1 MAITV
6 GMLRKLEITKN
17 FELVAGEGGLDKTI
31 DGTEI
36 LDFEFADSTKDYRKD
51 RAFVGNSIVLTS
63 FLYAKDDPNLVVDAV
78 EKLIKYDVHAL
89 AYKPVIFE
97 NLPQKALD
105 IANAMDFPIFRFGGD
120 EFFEDVIINI
130 SNMSFADRA
139 AEEKN
144 MLFKEII
151 SGRRE
156 ENQIADYISDSSLK
170 YLAAFCINA
179 KGIDDLESLVK
190 YSIVSKYVKK
200 RTYCGVCEGR
210 LFIVASCEKG
220 NPLDFKEI
228 MSECLSS
235 YGIDFDILAGSNLG
249 MSSVTSD
256 GSNTARIIKEAY
268 WCEKIAEI
276 EQVKVKKYADIGMYK
291 FIISR
296 VNDKETLDF
305 AYDYLR
311 PVLSDAE
318 GNAELLKTGAEYV
331 FSGGDVA
338 KTAEKL
344 FCHKNTVRYRIN
356 KLQEKVDI
364 NSTEKDFYANLSSAV
379 KMIYLSRLAKKL

>member
-51 RAFVGNSIVLTS
+51 RAFVGNSIVLIS

>member
-1 MAITV
+1 
-6 GMLRKLEITKN
+6 
-17 FELVAGEGGLDKTI
+17 
-31 DGTEI
+31 
-36 LDFEFADSTKDYRKD
+36 
-51 RAFVGNSIVLTS
+51 
-63 FLYAKDDPNLVVDAV
+63 
-78 EKLIKYDVHAL
+78 
-89 AYKPVIFE
+89 
-97 NLPQKALD
+97 
-105 IANAMDFPIFRFGGD
+105 MDFPIFRFGGD

-156 ENQIADYISDSSLK
+156 ENQIADYISDSNLK